1 MKMANYEF
9 GIDLGGTTCK
19 IGLFQGEEM
28 IDKWEIPTD
37 TSDGGKNILR
47 DIADSVKAKIEEKT
61 IAKDD
66 IKGLGI
72 GVPGPVTDDGTVH
85 NCVNLGWGTV
95 NISEKLG
102 ELSGYPVKVGNDANV
117 AALGES
123 WMGGGKDY
131 NSVVVVTLGTGIG
144 GGIIIND
151 RIIAGAHGAGG
162 EIGHMLVNPEEELAC
177 NCGLHGCIEQYASAT
192 GIVRTANRYL
202 DATDTESVLRKEANI
217 SAKTVFDAAREG
229 DALAL
234 TIVDDVCEKLAKT
247 LARLATVVDPEAFLI
262 GGGVSKAG
270 QILLDHVAE
279 PYKKYAFHACR
290 DTKIGLATLGNDAG
304 MYGAARMVLD

>member
-1 MKMANYEF
+1 MTKYEF

-19 IGLFQGEEM
+19 IGLFQGEKMVE
-28 IDKWEIPTD
+28 KWEIPTD
-37 TSDGGKNILR
+37 TSEGGKNILQ
-47 DIADSVKAKIEEKT
+47 DISDSVRAKINERGLKDEE
-61 IAKDD
+61 IV
-66 IKGLGI
+66 GLGI

-102 ELSGYPVKVGNDANV
+102 EISGFAVKVGNDANV

-144 GGIIIND
+144 GGIINNG
-151 RIIAGAHGAGG
+151 RIVAGAHGAGG

-192 GIVRTANRYL
+192 GVVRTAKRFL
-202 DATDTESVLRKEANI
+202 EKTDEPSALRGREF
-217 SAKTVFDAAREG
+217 SAKTVFDAARNG
-229 DALAL
+229 DKLAL
-234 TIVDDVCEKLAKT
+234 LIVEDVCDKLGKT

-262 GGGVSKAG
+262 GGGVSRAG
-270 QILLDHVAE
+270 QILLDHVTEA
-279 PYKKYAFHACR
+279 YKKYAFHACR
-290 DTKIGLATLGNDAG
+290 DTKIALATLGNDAG
-304 MYGAARMVLD
+304 MYGAARMTLD